1 VDIYPL
7 AFLKTAG
14 NLQAN
19 RVPHCFY
26 PVIAKVNQE
35 VCKNLNGIDSPSES
49 ESDDES
55 MDVNPCR
62 SPPLGQAQVVKLVSC
77 QFYNYITHSMAT
89 RSGKHDSQQGS
100 VTAAIAGAFAQTSN
114 NKKKAAEKQA
124 YCSQALP
131 SERFHQK
138 IMHDDCPI
146 SCCTEFVYSVDVRG
160 LKDQTG
166 RYTSI
171 FLS

>member
-1 VDIYPL
+1 
-7 AFLKTAG
+7 
-14 NLQAN
+14 
-19 RVPHCFY
+19 
-26 PVIAKVNQE
+26 
-35 VCKNLNGIDSPSES
+35 
-49 ESDDES
+49 
-55 MDVNPCR
+55 
-62 SPPLGQAQVVKLVSC
+62 
-77 QFYNYITHSMAT
+77 MAT

-146 SCCTEFVYSVDVRG
+146 SYCTEFVYSVDVRG